1 MLRFSRS
8 KIIATVAII
17 VIGLLL
23 AVPSTMNREQRQ
35 AFLNAVPSWVPSWL
49 IPSRAIV
56 LGLDL
61 QGGSHVLLEVDG
73 QDLLR
78 AQITILRD
86 DVRRILRD
94 TRVSSQ
100 NGIQTTPRGVQI
112 RVPDAADRERLLPR
126 LRELSQPIGNTVLG
140 QTGNNAIEINTT
152 PDGVITLTYTDAGI
166 NERVRRA
173 VDQSIEVVRRRIDF
187 GGTTEP
193 SIQRQGADRILVQ
206 VPGLQ
211 DPQQLKALLGETGNL
226 EFRLLAQPGATDV
239 DMLPMEDAGG
249 QRVPVERRVIAEGGD
264 LTDAQP
270 AFDSQTRQPIVNFR

>member
-94 TRVSSQ
+94 
-100 NGIQTTPRGVQI
+100 
-112 RVPDAADRERLLPR
+112 
-126 LRELSQPIGNTVLG
+126 
-140 QTGNNAIEINTT
+140 
-152 PDGVITLTYTDAGI
+152 
-166 NERVRRA
+166 
-173 VDQSIEVVRRRIDF
+173 
-187 GGTTEP
+187 
-193 SIQRQGADRILVQ
+193 
-206 VPGLQ
+206 
-211 DPQQLKALLGETGNL
+211 
-226 EFRLLAQPGATDV
+226 
-239 DMLPMEDAGG
+239 
-249 QRVPVERRVIAEGGD
+249 
-264 LTDAQP
+264 
-270 AFDSQTRQPIVNFR
+270 